1 MVFSYM
7 YMCVGEE
14 RVCRSIGMALS
25 VKIDDDDDERM
36 ERKYGSG
43 G

>member
-25 VKIDDDDDERM
+25 VKIDDDDERM
-36 ERKYGSG
+36 ERKDGSG